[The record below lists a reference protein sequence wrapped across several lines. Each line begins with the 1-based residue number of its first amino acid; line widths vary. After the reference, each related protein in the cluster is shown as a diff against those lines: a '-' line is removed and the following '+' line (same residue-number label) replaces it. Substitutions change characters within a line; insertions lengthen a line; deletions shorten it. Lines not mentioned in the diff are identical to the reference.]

1 MRKKRFLAVVLSMAM
16 VTGNAVV
23 ASATVTPDTYNGGI
37 SFNATGAAAENAQ
50 VNQTVT
56 GTGYLTDKVEDRI
69 FRVVVPTQ
77 RVTGDPDLF
86 DFILDPQEL
95 IDQTAAKK
103 YIKGAK
109 IDGSSGNK
117 MVSVN
122 SYKKS
127 SLYFVNS
134 ANGVKS
140 LTDTSD
146 ELSIINK
153 STMDVDVSVN
163 AKVTPAGGI
172 SVSTDKTFAGNKS
185 ASMYLGFVRTSPSAK
200 DEAAISDNDA
210 EYIDQATL
218 GNAKS
223 FYKVSAN
230 DDGTVTYDIPSQ
242 NASGVS
248 ESQNAY
254 ATYKFKLTGTT
265 NTKGDWGSVNAG
277 TGPAVQI
284 TYHLMPHPEN
294 AKATY
299 KVTAGRGV
307 SITLS
312 NATGVSR
319 VTFTGGDGNEAT
331 LPTDKYKFTADTGI
345 FVFTSDLCT
354 TLANAS
360 GFTSRDYVI
369 HLAGGGTVEVTLT
382 K

>member
-23 ASATVTPDTYNGGI
+23 ASAAVTSTPYPGGI

-77 RVTGDPDLF
+77 RDASKEADLF

-109 IDGSSGNK
+109 IDGANK
-117 MVSVN
+117 LVSVN
-122 SYKKS
+122 KYTKS

-140 LTDTSD
+140 LTNTSD

-163 AKVTPAGGI
+163 AKVTPVGGI
-172 SVSTDKTFAGNKS
+172 SVSTDKTFAGNDS

-218 GNAKS
+218 GNAKA

-230 DDGTVTYDIPSQ
+230 DDGTITYDIPSV
-242 NASGVS
+242 NGSGVS

-254 ATYKFKLTGTT
+254 QTYKFKLTGAT

-294 AKATY
+294 AKTTY
-299 KVTAGRGV
+299 KLTSGRG
-307 SITLS
+307 LS
-312 NATGVSR
+312 VPLANATGVDR
-319 VTFTGGDGNEAT
+319 VTFGNNQVLPNTNYSFSGGA
-331 LPTDKYKFTADTGI
+331 LIFTRDW
-345 FVFTSDLCT
+345 CT
-354 TLANAS
+354 TMADSAS
-360 GFTSRDYVI
+360 FTSRDYVI
-369 HLAGGGTVEVTLT
+369 HLTGGGTVEITLT